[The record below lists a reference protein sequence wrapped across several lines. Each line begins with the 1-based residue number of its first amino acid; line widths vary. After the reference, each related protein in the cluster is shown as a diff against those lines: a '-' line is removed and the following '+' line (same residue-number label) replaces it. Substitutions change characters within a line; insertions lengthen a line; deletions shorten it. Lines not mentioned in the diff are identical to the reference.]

1 MLIGLLQLELRI
13 AGSHSLKDKRQVI
26 QSLIEQVRRRLNLS
40 VAEVGHQDAWQ
51 SATLGV
57 ACVANERRF
66 LDEVMSKAEQFFE
79 CDPRIEIVESQIEI
93 L

>member
-26 QSLIEQVRRRLNLS
+26 QSLIEQVRRRLNVS

-51 SATLGV
+51 AATLGI

-66 LDEVMSKAEQFFE
+66 LDEVTTKAEKFFE
-79 CDPRIEIVESQIEI
+79 SDPRIEVIASQVEI

>member
-26 QSLIEQVRRRLNLS
+26 QSLIEQVRRRFNVS

-51 SATLGV
+51 AAILGI
-57 ACVANERRF
+57 ACVSNERRF
-66 LDEVMSKAEQFFE
+66 LDEAMSKAERFFE
-79 CDPRIEIVESQIEI
+79 SDPRIEIVNSQVEI
-93 L
+93 I